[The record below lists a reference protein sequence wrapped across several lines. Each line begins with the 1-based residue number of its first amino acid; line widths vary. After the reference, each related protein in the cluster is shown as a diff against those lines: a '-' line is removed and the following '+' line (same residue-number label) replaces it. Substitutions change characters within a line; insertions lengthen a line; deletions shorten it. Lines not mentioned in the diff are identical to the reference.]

1 MASFAVLFL
10 FCVPVY
16 LWVVR
21 RLRYRRVQQAEARL
35 TSELGGS
42 YKRMT
47 VDQAHDVFLYLS
59 ELEFPAIFLN
69 ATSFA
74 LFKTYG
80 VPSISKL
87 LVETGQMASPTLTS
101 KRAADTGTI
110 LLEIFYNPPSDPRSA
125 RAIARMNYLHGH
137 YQKSGR
143 ISDTDMLYTLC
154 LFALE
159 PVRWVKRYEWRSLTD
174 MELCALGTFW
184 KNVGDAMNIPMDPLL
199 GSEEYECSDGLDWYL
214 KAADWSSGYE
224 IRSLRFS
231 PTNKP
236 LADATLSYFLWFLPA
251 SLKPYGIQVVSC
263 FLEKRLRDA
272 LG

>member
-1 MASFAVLFL
+1 MI
-10 FCVPVY
+10 
-16 LWVVR
+16 
-21 RLRYRRVQQAEARL
+21 
-35 TSELGGS
+35 SELGES
-42 YKRMT
+42 YKQMT

-110 LLEIFYNPPSDPRSA
+110 LLEIFYNPPGDVRSA

-137 YQKSGR
+137 YQKAGK

-159 PVRWVKRYEWRSLTD
+159 PVRWVKEYEWRSLTD

-184 KNVGDAMNIPMDPLL
+184 KNVGDAMGIPMDPLIRP
-199 GSEEYECSDGLDWYL
+199 SEAPFSDGFDWYKKAVAWAANYEVQNL
-214 KAADWSSGYE
+214 KPAK
-224 IRSLRFS
+224 
-231 PTNKP
+231 TNKP
-236 LADATLSYFLWFLPA
+236 LADATLGYFLWFLPV
-251 SLKPYGIQVVSC
+251 SLKSYGILVISC
-263 FLEKRLRDA
+263 FLEKRLRVA